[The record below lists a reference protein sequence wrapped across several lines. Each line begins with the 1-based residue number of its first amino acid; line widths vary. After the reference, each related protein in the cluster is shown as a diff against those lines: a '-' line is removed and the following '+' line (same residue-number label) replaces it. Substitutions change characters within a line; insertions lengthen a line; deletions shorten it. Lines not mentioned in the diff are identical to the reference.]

1 MTMKKLIS
9 HLALMLIAL
18 GVTANAKAQQLRDV
32 VKQVDASVVVVKT
45 VEKNLLTSPQ
55 SMFVSSPGTGSGVL
69 ISSDG
74 KVLTAAHVVQT
85 ADKVE
90 VEFIDGQTAP
100 AKVIASVPNADVA
113 MLKLDW
119 VPYNAKPAKLGDS
132 DKMQVGD
139 DVFIIGAPYGIGH
152 SLSAGHVSA
161 RRAPKNPAAAT
172 LSLELLHTDAA
183 INKGNSGG
191 PMFNLAGEV
200 IGIVS
205 SILSQSGGSE
215 GLGFAVTSNIA
226 QRLLIAKK
234 GFWSGV
240 DGLLLSG
247 EWVRIFNIPQPA
259 GLLVQRI
266 ADNSP
271 AAAIGLLGGTYK
283 ATISGEEMLVGG
295 DIILAVGGITVVPD
309 GAAMPKILEYLSNLK
324 TGDVVTIRVLRAG
337 QVTELKTNM
346 AAR

>member
-1 MTMKKLIS
+1 MKKVVSLIF
-9 HLALMLIAL
+9 LILSVLFA
-18 GVTANAKAQQLRDV
+18 VSDTRAQQLREV

-45 VEKNLLTSPQ
+45 VEKNLLTTPQ
-55 SMFVSSPGTGSGVL
+55 SMYVSSPGSGSGVL
-69 ISSDG
+69 ISTDG
-74 KVLTAAHVVQT
+74 KVLTAAHVVQA
-85 ADKVE
+85 ADKIE

-100 AKVIASVPNADVA
+100 AKVISSVPGADVA

-119 VPYNAKPAKLGDS
+119 VPYNARPAKLGDS

-172 LSLELLHTDAA
+172 LALELLQTDAA

-200 IGIVS
+200 VGIVS

-215 GLGFAVTSNIA
+215 GLGFAVTVNIA
-226 QRLLIAKK
+226 QRLLLAQK
-234 GFWSGV
+234 GFWSGI

-259 GLLVQRI
+259 GMLVQRV

-283 ATISGEEMLVGG
+283 AAIAGEEILVGG
-295 DIILAVGGITVVPD
+295 DIILAVGGIQVLPD
-309 GAAMPKILEYLSNLK
+309 GAAMPKVLEYLSNLK
-324 TGDVVTIRVLRAG
+324 PGDVVTVKVLRAG

-346 AAR
+346 PNR